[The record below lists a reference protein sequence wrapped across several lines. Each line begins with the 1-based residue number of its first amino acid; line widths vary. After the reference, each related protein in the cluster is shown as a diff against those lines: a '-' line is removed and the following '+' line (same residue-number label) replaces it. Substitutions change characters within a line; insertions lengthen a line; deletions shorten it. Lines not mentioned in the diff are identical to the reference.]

1 MIQIGTGI
9 AFQPVNHAPW
19 RFVLTIRLKPI
30 PVLFGAVLLAAPGM
44 AQAQSAGSSGMGA
57 YQAGYG
63 ASRYTT
69 ARPQTGSTRD
79 QNGNRLIV
87 NGIIQS
93 GASSY
98 SSASGGVSSSF
109 SGVGGSSD
117 GMTIGGS
124 TAIGNSLNVVVQG
137 NHNTVIVN
145 STQTNTGNVTAGTNL
160 NGTLRLP

>member
-1 MIQIGTGI
+1 M
-9 AFQPVNHAPW
+9 
-19 RFVLTIRLKPI
+19 TIRLKII
-30 PVLFGAVLLAAPGM
+30 PALAGAALLALPCVV
-44 AQAQSAGSSGMGA
+44 QAQSAGSSGMGA

-87 NGIIQS
+87 NGLIQS

-98 SSASGGVSSSF
+98 SSASGGVSSRF
-109 SGVGGSSD
+109 SGVGDVNGRT
-117 GMTIGGS
+117 TIGGS

-145 STQTNTGNVTAGTNL
+145 STQTNTGNVSAGTNL